1 MSGQPAQPGG
11 QGEMSITVEFT
22 PGLAPPP
29 AFASV
34 CVVNRFPEYVLLDFG
49 SIDPLMMEP
58 VKGGQKAT
66 LQHVGRVV
74 LPESAARRL
83 LRELAALYGQDAGT

>member
-1 MSGQPAQPGG
+1 LSESAAQ
-11 QGEMSITVEFT
+11 QGVNFTVEFT

-49 SIDPLMMEP
+49 SIDPLMLEP
-58 VKGGQKAT
+58 IQGGQKAT
-66 LQHVGRVV
+66 LQHTGRVV
-74 LPESAARRL
+74 LPESAAKRL
-83 LRELAALYGQDAGT
+83 LNELRNLYGDAGA

>member
-1 MSGQPAQPGG
+1 MT
-11 QGEMSITVEFT
+11 QGADKAAGEIAITAEFT
-22 PGLAPPP
+22 PGLAPSP

-49 SIDPLMMEP
+49 SIDPLRMEP
-58 VKGGQKAT
+58 IEGGHRAM

-74 LPESAARRL
+74 MPEHAARRL
-83 LRELAALYGQDAGT
+83 LAELQGMFS

>member
-1 MSGQPAQPGG
+1 MTPEVQEDVQI
-11 QGEMSITVEFT
+11 QVEFT

-34 CVVNRFPEYVLLDFG
+34 CMVNRFPEYVLLDFG
-49 SIDPLMMEP
+49 AIDPLMMEP
-58 VKGGQKAT
+58 MKGGQKAT

-74 LPESAARRL
+74 MPESAAKRML
-83 LRELAALYGQDAGT
+83 AELKRIYGDEQ